1 MRHILILV
9 SLLTLFCC
17 TSLAQG
23 RKCYGNTPC
32 NACTTCSGCKH
43 CNEGGGTCGVCS
55 TGNHYSGG
63 SYGNG
68 GSGSVPEYK
77 PKVVP
82 IQKKAAGDIYKVTA
96 STLNLRTGPGTTYSI
111 VTELPYGTLVSLV
124 TTSGSWLQVRVVATG
139 VTGYVLSTYIV
150 KY

>member
-1 MRHILILV
+1 MKHALFFVVCMLAVV
-9 SLLTLFCC
+9 S

-23 RKCYGNTPC
+23 RRCYGNTPC

-55 TGNHYSGG
+55 SGKHYSGG

-68 GSGSVPEYK
+68 GSGSKSEYK
-77 PKVVP
+77 PKIIP
-82 IQKKAAGDIYKVTA
+82 TQKKAVGDIYKVTA
-96 STLNLRTGPGTTYSI
+96 STLNLRTEPGTTYSI